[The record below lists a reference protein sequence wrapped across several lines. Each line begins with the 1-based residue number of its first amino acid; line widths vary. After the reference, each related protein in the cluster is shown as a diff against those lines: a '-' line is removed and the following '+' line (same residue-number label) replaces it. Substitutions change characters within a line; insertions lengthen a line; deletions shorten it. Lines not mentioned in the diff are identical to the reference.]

1 MAENF
6 YQRLTR
12 LFRSGPALRKKLIHN
27 NLNSFGP
34 ELAAQNDVGYYSGY
48 AYKREQNQMSVMGSY
63 GIYNRSARYLEFR
76 EMEYCLHP
84 DTKIAIPG
92 GYKTIKELSELY
104 KKNEEFIVYSY
115 DHNKKEI
122 VPAFAKN
129 ARPTKICN
137 SYKVVFDN
145 GKEIIG
151 SDNHRLMK
159 RDGTFCEIK
168 DLKIGDSMMPFYRKA
183 LISENKIE
191 KENEYLYIYIVN
203 KNKSKSGWK
212 SEHRIIAEWFYNR
225 EIKNTEVVHHINFKA
240 NDNRPENLLIMDKFE
255 HESYHANLNNKKKW
269 NYEIN
274 NVWIENFKKN
284 HSKWMKENNP
294 AERKDI
300 TFGKILELSLENDFN
315 CKKIC
320 KILDT
325 DPNTIKRKLLKN
337 GYKNFEIFAKAYNKN
352 WKSHKPLYGSK
363 NSNYNN
369 LVTFQKI
376 CDLYNVDNLI
386 NINSIA
392 KKLKTCKQVILS
404 RIKEEGFRNWNDFK
418 KNYQNCKIAS
428 IEFYE
433 KDIQLYDLTVDGYK
447 NFATDS
453 VISHNTPELSTALD
467 LYAEESCSQDE
478 KGRTFH
484 VYSDNP
490 DILRELEILFYDI
503 CNIEFELKP
512 WVRNFVKYGDLFLYV
527 ELLPNLGVTKIQ
539 EIVVDQIEREEGFD
553 PNDIDAVR
561 FKVQDKNSRYLEN
574 WQVLH
579 FRLRGNELFYPYGC
593 CHEATTK
600 ILTDKGIKEIK
611 DINTNDYVMSFDL
624 KTQEKQI
631 SKVLATKYSGKKTC
645 LRIKTKHS
653 QLTTTKEHQILTVD
667 SKGNF
672 IYKSAGSLK
681 IGDRFIINKE
691 QCKLKQIKKYNI
703 PNRLTDNFIIE
714 PIVSINSII
723 EKKDTY
729 DIYVENENHNF
740 YANNIVTHNSVL
752 EHSRK
757 LWRTFIMLEDAMLI
771 YRIIRAPDRLI
782 YYIDTSGIPATEVPN
797 YMEQIKQSMR
807 TNNAIDRING
817 RTDQRHMPI
826 SVEENLYI
834 PTRPN
839 NLSKV
844 ENLVGGTNS
853 AAIEDIEYIHKRLT
867 ASTKIPRSFLG
878 FSDTLGNKGS
888 ISMEDIRFAR
898 IINNMQKVI
907 IAELNQLAIL
917 HLYAKGFTGEDL
929 VNFQLKL
936 SNPSTVAIQ
945 AKLNVWN
952 LKFDTASKAKES
964 ALVDEE
970 WIQREILEL
979 NSDQI
984 INIRI
989 GKEKDQIRNKTLE
1002 ALEPPDPSKYM
1013 DDVSI
1018 VDPFDPSNYENIPTS
1033 TNAKLPAQTG
1043 ETATAFGK
1051 LQGGPR
1057 RDEETGESKGYVKPE
1072 YAPISINNFVDMDRV
1087 KGRFKEGTNNN
1098 LIYDEKL
1105 LETIVGFSTAKKLKG
1120 FNKKYN
1126 FENRYIDIS
1135 LLKEDQE
1142 EVEVEIKDE
1151 NNNNLISII
1160 ED

>member
-27 NLNSFGP
+27 NLNNFGP

-84 DTKIAIPG
+84 DTKIAIQNKNKKLE
-92 GYKTIKELSELY
+92 YKTIKELY
-104 KKNEEFIVYSY
+104 EEYGDKENFIVYSY
-115 DHNKKEI
+115 NHNKKQI
-122 VPAFAKN
+122 VPAYAHN

-137 SYKVVFDN
+137 AYKVTFDN

-151 SDNHRLMK
+151 SENHRLLLA
-159 RDGTFCEIK
+159 DGTYCEIQ
-168 DLKIGDSMMPFYRKA
+168 DLIIGDAMFASNNIDKNIIKQKA
-183 LISENKIE
+183 EHWFTTAQDKIE
-191 KENEYLYIYIVN
+191 FN
-203 KNKSKSGWK
+203 
-212 SEHRIIAEWFYNR
+212 
-225 EIKNTEVVHHINFKA
+225 
-240 NDNRPENLLIMDKFE
+240 
-255 HESYHANLNNKKKW
+255 
-269 NYEIN
+269 
-274 NVWIENFKKN
+274 
-284 HSKWMKENNP
+284 
-294 AERKDI
+294 
-300 TFGKILELSLENDFN
+300 KILEVSKRYNFDLDKVALSLDIT
-315 CKKIC
+315 KKEIRRTIQ
-320 KILDT
+320 KYFY
-325 DPNTIKRKLLKN
+325 PNWITFKKVYSKRKFKSDNKIKN
-337 GYKNFEIFAKAYNKN
+337 ITPYV
-352 WKSHKPLYGSK
+352 KSVEL
-363 NSNYNN
+363 
-369 LVTFQKI
+369 
-376 CDLYNVDNLI
+376 
-386 NINSIA
+386 
-392 KKLKTCKQVILS
+392 
-404 RIKEEGFRNWNDFK
+404 
-418 KNYQNCKIAS
+418 
-428 IEFYE
+428 YE

-453 VISHNTPELSTALD
+453 IISHNTPELSTALD

-945 AKLNVWN
+945 AKLNVWT